1 MSRAYKNTLLL
12 RGSAYG
18 QERRKNIA
26 KEILKDSTPLPQTL
40 LYKDID
46 EEFKRWVE
54 EDLRVS
60 FEGTDIPT
68 MALYSNQRFSEYL
81 QSWDNVDNKKNLILN
96 FKVITRE
103 NNPKAGTIVGQS
115 KNIPGEHSVLMKTVE
130 AYDRNNRKYYIDYRL
145 KQPLTVDMIYTITL
159 LTNKYELLNEFNL
172 LVNDKFKAINC
183 YIRPNGHFIPMKLND
198 ISDESEYSIDNRQ
211 YYSQS
216 YSITVMAYVITE
228 DDYIIEERPE
238 VKFVGY
244 EGDKRTFADIE
255 EMPECLIPDTEYVYT
270 PLNLTIHFEH
280 CKSSYKFT
288 IDTDFQFKN
297 VTTENIRSYRVFVND
312 IETILDENF
321 KVRENDVIQIKNV
334 IKYNSFKDS
343 KIKIEGFNYSE
354 VEKID
359 ESINII
365 DIIHS

>member
-1 MSRAYKNTLLL
+1 
-12 RGSAYG
+12 
-18 QERRKNIA
+18 
-26 KEILKDSTPLPQTL
+26 
-40 LYKDID
+40 
-46 EEFKRWVE
+46 
-54 EDLRVS
+54 
-60 FEGTDIPT
+60 
-68 MALYSNQRFSEYL
+68 
-81 QSWDNVDNKKNLILN
+81 
-96 FKVITRE
+96 
-103 NNPKAGTIVGQS
+103 
-115 KNIPGEHSVLMKTVE
+115 
-130 AYDRNNRKYYIDYRL
+130 
-145 KQPLTVDMIYTITL
+145 
-159 LTNKYELLNEFNL
+159 
-172 LVNDKFKAINC
+172 
-183 YIRPNGHFIPMKLND
+183 
-198 ISDESEYSIDNRQ
+198 
-211 YYSQS
+211 
-216 YSITVMAYVITE
+216 MAYVITE